1 MTVKNL
7 FVLINVLY
15 KFWLVF
21 DEFYYKLPTTSFL
34 TISEGILFQKLI
46 LWSPNLD
53 HLLLRY
59 LLFVCIGIHAMIRV
73 LQHAHKFSIFN
84 FQITPCPTQNLQ
96 KYYSALR
103 NLILDTFYQLKPI
116 IFYNK
121 TLNVRKGNFQL
132 ICQIRD
138 PCVRK
143 FLQKYFKSAK
153 PSGNLELKIVIL
165 NGDCRGKIMWSQEF

>member
-116 IFYNK
+116 IFFTTRPLMCGREIFNLY
-121 TLNVRKGNFQL
+121 
-132 ICQIRD
+132 
-138 PCVRK
+138 
-143 FLQKYFKSAK
+143 AK
-153 PSGNLELKIVIL
+153 LEIHASENSYKNIL
-165 NGDCRGKIMWSQEF
+165 NQLSPAETWNSK